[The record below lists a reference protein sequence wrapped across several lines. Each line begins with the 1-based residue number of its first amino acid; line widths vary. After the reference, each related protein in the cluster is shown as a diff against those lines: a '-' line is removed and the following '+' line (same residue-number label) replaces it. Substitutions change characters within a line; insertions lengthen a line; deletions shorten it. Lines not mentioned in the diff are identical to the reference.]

1 MRIITTFDDGLY
13 AASGK
18 RLLES
23 VARHLPGAKILV
35 YEELTCERVGMP
47 SVRVNQIPEFV
58 QVFASHRDVIPREMG
73 GSAERLEGYN
83 RRWFGWFRKIVSQYD
98 AITRNAY
105 DGYTVFLDT
114 DVRVIAPFSDE
125 DIRAQLPKAVG
136 VFMGLRDSIESGVI
150 FYDGRAPLARPFV
163 ERFMDLFLSGQF
175 RALPRWDDSFTMAHC
190 MAQMPEAVHDFAA
203 GIAPVEHT
211 NSNGHTTGGQV
222 LPATVWDHYLE
233 HDKGI
238 HWRGGVVPQ
247 VHSVRSTT
255 RRGLFGKW
263 LGGLWRKAS

>member
-1 MRIITTFDDGLY
+1 MRIITTFDDRLFV
-13 AASGK
+13 ASGK

-23 VARHLPGAKILV
+23 VARHLPGAEMLV
-35 YEELTCERVGMP
+35 YEELKSERTDVP
-47 SVRVNQIPEFV
+47 SVRVDQLPEFV
-58 QVFASHRDVIPREMG
+58 EVMSRHRDVIPREMG
-73 GSAERLEGYN
+73 GTAERLEGYN

-98 AITRNAY
+98 AITRNTY

-114 DVRVIAPFSDE
+114 DVRAIAPFADE
-125 DIRAQLPKAVG
+125 VIRAQLPKAVG
-136 VFMGLRDSIESGVI
+136 VFTGLRDSGESGGS

-163 ERFMDLFLSGQF
+163 ERFMNLFLSGQF

-190 MAQMPEAVHDFAA
+190 MAQMPDAVHDFAA
-203 GIAPVEHT
+203 GIAPLEHT

-222 LPATVWDHYLE
+222 LPATVWDRYLE

-247 VHSVRSTT
+247 VHPVRSAT
-255 RRGLFGKW
+255 RRGLLGKW